1 VHLEGPFLNPVRCG
15 SLDRGSFLRPG
26 LSSLKELIDGY
37 EDIIKIITVAA
48 ELPGALK
55 VIEHCRALGFRV
67 NMGHSDATYKEAL
80 KGKQA
85 GAGGVT
91 HLFNAMRPFHHREPG
106 LAGLALVDE
115 DLYIEVIADGH
126 HLHPL
131 ALQLI
136 FSRKRL
142 DRIILISDSVKD
154 AGGKR
159 RPAYKKGVLAGSG
172 ITVADSFGI
181 LRALGVPEAEIA
193 EAATDN
199 PARYLS

>member
-1 VHLEGPFLNPVRCG
+1 
-15 SLDRGSFLRPG
+15 
-26 LSSLKELIDGY
+26 
-37 EDIIKIITVAA
+37 
-48 ELPGALK
+48 
-55 VIEHCRALGFRV
+55 
-67 NMGHSDATYKEAL
+67 MGHSDATYKEAL